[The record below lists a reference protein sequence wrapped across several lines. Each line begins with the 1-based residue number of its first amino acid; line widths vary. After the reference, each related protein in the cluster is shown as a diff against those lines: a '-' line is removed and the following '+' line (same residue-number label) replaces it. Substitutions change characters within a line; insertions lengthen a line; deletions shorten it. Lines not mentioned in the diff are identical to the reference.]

1 MTTGEMHY
9 KSVYMEVLP
18 PAGVRMRGRARSCAV
33 VAAVFVAVSGLGAQQ
48 SDTSK
53 AAALRALDSLIT
65 DAAAI
70 ASRNP
75 TTAQMTQATLRAAP
89 GNSLGS
95 ESAWGAG
102 WGDFF
107 AGVGYQSRGR
117 FSSRPDGSES
127 AGFGVGDPERFVG
140 LEVGFNS
147 ASSFRQTPGK
157 NGSVSLKL
165 HRHLPWQYGFAVGIE
180 NAASWGGTDGGSS
193 TWAAVSHTFQFRE
206 NPEHF
211 FGSLAWNLGVGNSRF
226 LSQQSLAAGNK
237 GVNAFGSAGLR
248 LISRAA
254 LVADWT
260 GQDLDAGISFV
271 PLRRSP
277 IVFSASFADVTRRAG
292 DGPRLILG
300 AGAGFRVLDLFT
312 QGGR

>member
-1 MTTGEMHY
+1 
-9 KSVYMEVLP
+9 
-18 PAGVRMRGRARSCAV
+18 MRGRAISCV
-33 VAAVFVAVSGLGAQQ
+33 IIGAVFVAASGLGAQQ

-53 AAALRALDSLIT
+53 VGTLRALDSLIA

-70 ASRNP
+70 ASRSP
-75 TTAQMTQATLRAAP
+75 TTAQLTQATLRAAP

-107 AGVGYQSRGR
+107 AGVGYQSRAR

-127 AGFGVGDPERFVG
+127 MGFGLGDPAQLIG
-140 LEVGFNS
+140 LEVGVNS
-147 ASSFRQTPGK
+147 ASTFRQMPGK
-157 NGSVSLKL
+157 NGSVSIKL
-165 HRHLPWQYGFAVGIE
+165 HRHLPGQYGFAVGIE

-206 NPEHF
+206 NPDHF
-211 FGSLAWNLGVGNSRF
+211 FGSLAWNFGVGNSRF
-226 LSQQSLAAGNK
+226 LSQQDLAAGSK
-237 GVNAFGSAGLR
+237 GVNVFGSAGLR

-312 QGGR
+312 GSDR

>member
-1 MTTGEMHY
+1 
-9 KSVYMEVLP
+9 
-18 PAGVRMRGRARSCAV
+18 MRSSWII
-33 VAAVFVAVSGLGAQQ
+33 AAVFVVASSVASAQQ
-48 SDTSK
+48 MDTSQ
-53 AAALRALDSLIT
+53 AARLRALDSLIT
-65 DAAAI
+65 DAATV
-70 ASRNP
+70 ASQGQ
-75 TTAQMTQATLRAAP
+75 TTAQLTQAILRAAP

-117 FSSRPDGSES
+117 FSSRPDGSAS
-127 AGFGVGDPERFVG
+127 AGFGLGDPATYVG
-140 LEVGFNS
+140 LEVGINS
-147 ASSFRQTPGK
+147 ASTVHQTPGK

-165 HRHLPWQYGFAVGIE
+165 HRHLPGMYGIAFGVE

-193 TWAAVSHTFQFRE
+193 TWGAVSHTFQFRE

-226 LSQQSLAAGNK
+226 LSQQNLAAGK
-237 GVNAFGSAGLR
+237 GSVNVFGSAGVR

-254 LVADWT
+254 LVGDWT
-260 GQDLDAGISFV
+260 GQDLDAGVSFV

-277 IVFSASFADVTRRAG
+277 IVFSVSFADLTRHAG
-292 DGPRLILG
+292 DGPRLIIG
-300 AGAGFRVLDLFT
+300 AGAGFRLLDLFT
-312 QGGR
+312 ESGR

>member
-1 MTTGEMHY
+1 
-9 KSVYMEVLP
+9 
-18 PAGVRMRGRARSCAV
+18 MRGRVARCSAVAV
-33 VAAVFVAVSGLGAQQ
+33 VVFAGARLAGAQQ
-48 SDTSK
+48 RDTSK
-53 AAALRALDSLIT
+53 AKLLQSLDSLIT

-70 ASRNP
+70 AAQVP
-75 TTAQMTQATLRAAP
+75 TTAELTQASLRASP

-107 AGVGYQSRGR
+107 AGVGYQSRAR

-127 AGFGVGDPERFVG
+127 AGFGLGDPIRLIG
-140 LEVGFNS
+140 LEVGVNS
-147 ASSFRQTPGK
+147 ASTFRQTPAK
-157 NGSVSLKL
+157 NGSVSLKF
-165 HRHLPWQYGFAVGIE
+165 HRRLPGDYGFAVGIE

-193 TWAAVSHTFQFRE
+193 TWGAVSHTFQFRQ

-226 LSQQSLAAGNK
+226 LSQQSLAAGSK
-237 GVNAFGSAGLR
+237 GVNVFGSAGLR

-277 IVFSASFADVTRRAG
+277 IVFSASFADLTHRAG

-300 AGAGFRVLDLFT
+300 AGAGFRLLDLFT
-312 QGGR
+312 ESGR